1 MEIILLKDV
10 EHVGLAKALV
20 TVKAGYARNY
30 LIPQGLAIVAN
41 KANKNSL
48 RQEILQQEERA
59 AKILEEAKEL
69 AADLATKTLDIAVKA
84 GTSGKIFG
92 SVSNVQLVNA
102 LKDQFGVEIDKKK
115 IKLPEEVKM
124 LGVYTAILNLHKEV
138 QAPLKFKV
146 DDDRGEDTPT
156 VAPTNQDTETE
167 EAE

>member
-20 TVKAGYARNY
+20 SVKAGYARNY
-30 LIPQGLAIVAN
+30 LIPNELAIVAN
-41 KANKNSL
+41 KSNKNSL
-48 RQEILQQEERA
+48 RQEILQQEDRA
-59 AKILEEAKEL
+59 AKILEDAKAL
-69 AADLATKTLDIAVKA
+69 AATLATKTLDIAVKA

-102 LKDQFGVEIDKKK
+102 LKDQFGVEIDKKR

-124 LGVYTAILNLHKEV
+124 LGVYTATLNLHKEV

-146 DDDRGEDTPT
+146 DDDRGTDAPT
-156 VAPTNQDTETE
+156 AAPTNQD
-167 EAE
+167 AEPAE

>member
-10 EHVGLAKALV
+10 EHIGLAKALV
-20 TVKAGYARNY
+20 SVKAGYARNY

-48 RQEILQQEERA
+48 MQEILQQEERA
-59 AKILEEAKEL
+59 QKILDEAKEL
-69 AADLATKTLDIAVKA
+69 ATTLATKTLKIAAKA

-102 LKDQFGVEIDKKK
+102 LKDTFGVEIDKKK

-124 LGVYTAILNLHKEV
+124 LGTYTATVSLHKEV
-138 QAPLKFKV
+138 SAAVKFEV
-146 DDDRGEDTPT
+146 YDDKDE
-156 VAPTNQDTETE
+156 VA
-167 EAE
+167 

>member
-10 EHVGLAKALV
+10 EHIGLAKALV
-20 TVKAGYARNY
+20 SVKAGYARNY

-48 RQEILQQEERA
+48 MQEILQQEERA
-59 AKILEEAKEL
+59 KKILDEAKEL
-69 AADLATKTLDIAVKA
+69 AATLASKTLKIAAKA

-102 LKDQFGVEIDKKK
+102 LKDMFSIEIDKKK

-124 LGVYTAILNLHKEV
+124 LGTYTATINLHREV
-138 QAPLKFKV
+138 PASVKFEV
-146 DDDRGEDTPT
+146 YDDKAE
-156 VAPTNQDTETE
+156 VA
-167 EAE
+167 

>member
-10 EHVGLAKALV
+10 EHIGLAKALV
-20 TVKAGYARNY
+20 SVKAGYARNY

-48 RQEILQQEERA
+48 KQEILQQEERA
-59 AKILEEAKEL
+59 QKILDEAKEL
-69 AADLATKTLDIAVKA
+69 ATTLASKTLKIAAKA

-102 LKDQFGVEIDKKK
+102 FKDTFGIEIDKKK

-124 LGVYTAILNLHKEV
+124 LGTYTA
-138 QAPLKFKV
+138 
-146 DDDRGEDTPT
+146 T
-156 VAPTNQDTETE
+156 VALHREVPASVKFEVYDDKDEV
-167 EAE
+167 A

>member
-20 TVKAGYARNY
+20 SVKAGYARNF

-48 RQEILQQEERA
+48 MQEIMQQEERA
-59 AKILEEAKEL
+59 AKILEDAKAL

-102 LKDQFGVEIDKKK
+102 IKDQFGLEIDKKK

-124 LGVYTAILNLHKEV
+124 LGVYTATLNLHKEV

-146 DDDRGEDTPT
+146 DDDRGTETPT
-156 VAPTNQDTETE
+156 VAPTNEETE
-167 EAE
+167 ETAE

>member
-10 EHVGLAKALV
+10 EHIGLAKALV

-48 RQEILQQEERA
+48 KQEILQQEERA
-59 AKILEEAKEL
+59 QKILDEAKEL
-69 AADLATKTLDIAVKA
+69 ATTLASQTLKIAAKA

-102 LKDQFGVEIDKKK
+102 LKDTFGVEIDKKK

-124 LGVYTAILNLHKEV
+124 LGTYTAVVALHKEV
-138 QAPLKFKV
+138 SASVKFEV
-146 DDDRGEDTPT
+146 YDDKDE
-156 VAPTNQDTETE
+156 VA
-167 EAE
+167 